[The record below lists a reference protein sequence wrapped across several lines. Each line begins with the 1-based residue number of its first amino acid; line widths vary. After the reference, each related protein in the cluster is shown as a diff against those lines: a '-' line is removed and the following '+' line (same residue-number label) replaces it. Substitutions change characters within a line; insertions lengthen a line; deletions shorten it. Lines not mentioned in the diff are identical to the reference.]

1 MNRKTNLPLP
11 LSGLRVLDMTEVW
24 AGPMC
29 NTILGDLGAE
39 VIKVE
44 SFPRPSLTRLPGS
57 SVGYSNNDADG
68 CRPWDRSALH
78 NMVNRNKYGITLNIT
93 HKTGMELLE
102 RLIQVSDV
110 FSESFSAGTALKLG
124 IDYDSVRKNN
134 PNIVMLSMSG
144 WGTKGPY
151 QGYAALGSTLDG
163 FTGHHN
169 IRGYPDT
176 DASTTPIVQHIDSVA
191 AVQGVFAIL
200 TALHCRNRTGI
211 GQWIDLSQVE
221 AFLPHLGYYYMDYL
235 FNNAN
240 PARVGNSSSSLAP
253 YNCYR
258 SKGDDEWIVINI
270 SNEMEWLNL
279 CIATENPDW
288 LTDTR
293 FLNAKDRVANRES
306 LDALLTEWTR
316 SKDKYDATKA
326 LQAVGISAEPVLND
340 AEVYENPQLCYRNFF
355 LDIPHNATGKR
366 RYPGFLWKMSKSE
379 MTVRQGPNLLGEHQD
394 YILSNLLGLST
405 KQITQLHKQKI
416 IGTSYPADSYYQV

>member
-1 MNRKTNLPLP
+1 
-11 LSGLRVLDMTEVW
+11 
-24 AGPMC
+24 
-29 NTILGDLGAE
+29 
-39 VIKVE
+39 
-44 SFPRPSLTRLPGS
+44 
-57 SVGYSNNDADG
+57 
-68 CRPWDRSALH
+68 
-78 NMVNRNKYGITLNIT
+78 
-93 HKTGMELLE
+93 
-102 RLIQVSDV
+102 
-110 FSESFSAGTALKLG
+110 
-124 IDYDSVRKNN
+124 
-134 PNIVMLSMSG
+134 
-144 WGTKGPY
+144 
-151 QGYAALGSTLDG
+151 
-163 FTGHHN
+163 
-169 IRGYPDT
+169 
-176 DASTTPIVQHIDSVA
+176 
-191 AVQGVFAIL
+191 
-200 TALHCRNRTGI
+200 
-211 GQWIDLSQVE
+211 
-221 AFLPHLGYYYMDYL
+221 MDYL

-326 LQAVGISAEPVLND
+326 LQAVGISAEPVFND

>member
-1 MNRKTNLPLP
+1 MTVKKPIPLP
-11 LSGLRVLDMTEVW
+11 LSGTRVLDMTEVW

-57 SVGYSNNDADG
+57 SVGYSNNDPQAP
-68 CRPWDRSALH
+68 RPWDRAALH

-93 HKTGMELLE
+93 QKKGMELLAK
-102 RLIQVSDV
+102 LIQVSDV
-110 FSESFSAGTALKLG
+110 FSESFSAGTAEKLG

-144 WGTKGPY
+144 WGTNGPY
-151 QGYAALGSTLDG
+151 KGYAALGSTLDG

-169 IRGYPDT
+169 IRGYPET
-176 DASTTPIVQHIDSVA
+176 DASTTPIIQHIDSVA

-200 TALHCRNRTGI
+200 TALHGRNRTGI

-221 AFLPHLGYYYMDYL
+221 AFLPHLGYYYMDYI
-235 FNNAN
+235 FNQAN
-240 PARVGNSSSSLAP
+240 PLRVGNTRSNCAP

-258 SKGDDEWIVINI
+258 SKGIDEWIVINI
-270 SNEMEWLNL
+270 SNEAEWFNL
-279 CIATENPDW
+279 CTATGNTDW
-288 LTDTR
+288 LTDSR
-293 FLNAKDRVANRES
+293 FISARDRVANRES

-316 SKDKYDATKA
+316 SKDKYHATKV
-326 LQAVGISAEPVLND
+326 LQAMGISAQPVLND
-340 AEVYENPQLCYRNFF
+340 EEVYENPQLSYRDFF
-355 LDIPHNATGKR
+355 LDIPNKAVGNR

-379 MTVRQGPNLLGEHQD
+379 MTVRHGPNLLGEHQD
-394 YILSNLLGLST
+394 HVLSGLLGLSSVE
-405 KQITQLHKQKI
+405 ITELHQQQI
-416 IGTSYPADSYYQV
+416 IGTSYPPDSYYQV